1 MSTVKEITS
10 AIQRLPRKDFFRLHK
25 WVHRRFE
32 DEWDKEIAEDA
43 RAGRLDKL
51 AAEALAEHRAGR
63 TTPFPPDEKQRHA

>member
-1 MSTVKEITS
+1 MNTIDEITS
-10 AIQRLPRKDFFRLHK
+10 AIRRLPRKEFFRLHK
-25 WVHRRFE
+25 WVQRRFE

-63 TTPFPPDEKQRHA
+63 TISFPG